1 MHEDDLI
8 LKCNNPDESISVMS
22 SFITKRAKDSS
33 HCTPSDEYKEDNEC
47 EFESSDVTHSVL
59 RSCHGR
65 NSCNFTGVVSL
76 LSENACKIHQSL
88 LNITYTCI
96 SRTNFQPEF
105 LNEIVTQ
112 ERHQTA
118 TKNETFK
125 DKNEEENFELKL
137 TARSSSPKRSS
148 NQNIDNSKEKI
159 TLLNKYKANNVEHI
173 FSLQKKGYTSDNEN
187 LINSQALNLLFSIT
201 SGFQQVIHILRVRR

>member
-1 MHEDDLI
+1 
-8 LKCNNPDESISVMS
+8 MS
-22 SFITKRAKDSS
+22 SFITKRARDSS

-65 NSCNFTGVVSL
+65 NSCNFIGDISL

-105 LNEIVTQ
+105 LNKIETQ
-112 ERHQTA
+112 ESHEIA

-125 DKNEEENFELKL
+125 DKNEENNFELIL
-137 TARSSSPKRSS
+137 TAKSSPPKRSS
-148 NQNIDNSKEKI
+148 NQNIDNSKEKN
-159 TLLNKYKANNVEHI
+159 TLLNKDKTTNVEQI

-201 SGFQQVIHILRVRR
+201 SGVQQVIHILRVRR